1 MICPACASTHFQPT
15 QIEGGLPAEQCEA
28 CRGVLVDLE
37 RYRTWRKTMPPL
49 ALAAASAE
57 PSVTD
62 GAVRLCPKTGRV
74 MARLKVDSHHPLRL
88 DYSAAAQ
95 AIWLDA
101 GEWDTLM
108 SLDVHGQLDGIAS
121 DRWQASVQ
129 RPPRAN
135 AWSKP
140 CRRASATTWPSWP
153 ACGPGWTPART
164 GARCWPSWAHRK
176 TDAKKHE
183 TMSQEQA
190 APEGAEASL
199 RHSSSFDLLRKRLA
213 EQGQS
218 LLDKASALNQARL
231 AEFGREEMAL
241 RARTR
246 VRTENNCT
254 ARDLVLVGEVLLFGY
269 NVFIG
274 LRQETQVA
282 DVFALYRL
290 RQDGAE
296 VELEPLALDGSFLA
310 EPRFVAEFKELYNY
324 YRSAQLVQLR
334 VTQGKLLAAFKIG
347 ERQSDLRV
355 FRWQLDEQGAATYID
370 NRGERDVALPPPHD
384 FEWTLTT
391 REQHVLGAHPHVNVL
406 DTLFVETVGGDL
418 TVKIENNTE
427 TGLGIYSEPVDDPNQ
442 SLSDAEIAYASLGD
456 LILLRVRPYRETQLR
471 YLVYSRLS
479 QQAQRV
485 DSIGASC
492 VQLPEDHGIVF
503 PGGVILQGGESRLF
517 SGLLDG
523 LQFERRLLAPN
534 GEDVLYVFY
543 EVVSGTYVLLTY
555 NLINKTLSQPLVAHG
570 YARHDDGSML
580 LFTAESE
587 EPTRNHPMQ
596 WWQTPFLSE
605 EYAARAAPRQG
616 FFGKIGNREL
626 VRGVSELY
634 SIARMVREQ
643 GAAGGD
649 ALPGR
654 AVYES
659 LLRQCRRVAD
669 AFHWLGAPEA
679 KGVGADLGAVSE
691 VAGATLDE
699 FDKAAAIQREAARVL
714 QQAAQEQRQ
723 LLAQTASRL
732 WQSPTEFIEAL
743 EQIRLARGRL
753 ATLKERRY
761 MDVARLAELDSE
773 LGAEEARVGER
784 TVQFLAQANAFA
796 RLDADLAQ
804 QREQL
809 PQLGT
814 TAELAPLNEALDRT
828 ARNLDGLNELL
839 GTLAVGDATLRTQIL
854 TAISR
859 LYAGVNQLRAEVRQR
874 RKQLAQTESASNSR
888 PSSSCSASRWKAAW
902 SRATHRSAATNC

>member
-1 MICPACASTHFQPT
+1 
-15 QIEGGLPAEQCEA
+15 
-28 CRGVLVDLE
+28 
-37 RYRTWRKTMPPL
+37 
-49 ALAAASAE
+49 
-57 PSVTD
+57 
-62 GAVRLCPKTGRV
+62 
-74 MARLKVDSHHPLRL
+74 
-88 DYSAAAQ
+88 
-95 AIWLDA
+95 
-101 GEWDTLM
+101 
-108 SLDVHGQLDGIAS
+108 
-121 DRWQASVQ
+121 
-129 RPPRAN
+129 
-135 AWSKP
+135 
-140 CRRASATTWPSWP
+140 
-153 ACGPGWTPART
+153 
-164 GARCWPSWAHRK
+164 
-176 TDAKKHE
+176 
-183 TMSQEQA
+183 MSQEQA
-190 APEGAEASL
+190 APAGVEASL

-213 EQGQS
+213 GQGKS
-218 LLDKASALNQARL
+218 LLEKASALNEARL

-246 VRTENNCT
+246 ARTDNNCT
-254 ARDLVLVGEVLLFGY
+254 ARDLVLVGDVLLFGY

-274 LRQETQVA
+274 LRQETRVA

-296 VELEPLALDGSFLA
+296 VELDPLALDGSFLA
-310 EPRFVAEFKELYNY
+310 DPRFVAEFKELYNY
-324 YRSAQLVQLR
+324 YRNAQLVQLR
-334 VTQGKLLAAFKIG
+334 LNQGKLLAAFKIG

-355 FRWQLDEQGAATYID
+355 FRWQLDEQGAAAYID
-370 NRGERDVALPPPHD
+370 NRGERDIALPPPHD
-384 FEWTLTT
+384 FEWTATT
-391 REQHVLGAHPHVNVL
+391 RDQHVVGQHPHVNVL

-427 TGLGIYSEPVDDPNQ
+427 TGLGIHSEPVDDPNQ
-442 SLSDAEIAYASLGD
+442 SLSDAEIAFAALGD
-456 LILLRVRPYRETQLR
+456 LILLRIRPYRETQVR

-479 QQAQRV
+479 QQVQRV

-517 SGLLDG
+517 SGLPDG
-523 LQFERRLLAPN
+523 LQFERRVLAPN

-543 EVVSGTYVLLTY
+543 EVASGTYVLLTY

-570 YARHDDGSML
+570 YARYADGSML

-605 EYAARAAPRQG
+605 EFAARAAPRQG

-626 VRGVSELY
+626 VRGLSELY
-634 SIARMVREQ
+634 SIGRRVREQ
-643 GAAGGD
+643 GEAGGD
-649 ALPGR
+649 SGALPGR

-679 KGVGADLGAVSE
+679 KGVGADLGGLSE
-691 VAGATLDE
+691 VASATMDE
-699 FDKAAAIQREAARVL
+699 FDKVAAIQREAARVL

-723 LLAQTASRL
+723 LLAETASRL

-753 ATLKERRY
+753 ATLKEQRY

-784 TVQFLAQANAFA
+784 TVQFLSQANAFA
-796 RLDADLAQ
+796 KLEAELAK

-874 RKQLAQTESASNSR
+874 RKQLSQAESASNSP
-888 PSSSCSASRWKAAW
+888 PSSSCSANRWKAAW
-902 SRATHRSAATNC
+902 NRPTRRSAATNCSRACWPSWKPWKGSSPNRKTTWPRSRTSAKPCTKRWKGANSRCSMRVHAACRPSATPPAASWRACPSAWPSSASGPRWKRISLPMPCWAS